1 MYIICNMCTLFIVI
15 SVRNPFITEQWRLG
29 VYNGLHIVFERA
41 AYRRIRCFYIIFTF
55 HIHI

>member
-1 MYIICNMCTLFIVI
+1 MYTLFIVI
-15 SVRNPFITEQWRLG
+15 SVRNPFIAEQWRLG

-41 AYRRIRCFYIIFTF
+41 AYRRIRFLNIIFTF